1 MRANCVLTPENERT
15 AYIPPDG
22 KPCGG
27 VPPGNGLGENAGS
40 AIGKA
45 LEKNTALAKLHLSGA
60 PACVL
65 ALRLSSVYF
74 SRLCA
79 SVFTRLLSIRPVSCV
94 LLQVRCMLMCGSGGD
109 RSRLRSRDSDLVGLV
124 GVSIV
129 VCCGACARVVRVWSR
144 L

>member
-1 MRANCVLTPENERT
+1 MVGVLSSARAARR
-15 AYIPPDG
+15 A
-22 KPCGG
+22 CGG
-27 VPPGNGLGENAGS
+27 VPPGNNLGENAGS

-45 LEKNTALAKLHLSGA
+45 LEKNTALATLYLSSA

-94 LLQVRCMLMCGSGGD
+94 LLQLRCMLMCGSG
-109 RSRLRSRDSDLVGLV
+109 LA
-124 GVSIV
+124 I
-129 VCCGACARVVRVWSR
+129 VRVFVVGILIWSVWWV
-144 L
+144 

>member
-1 MRANCVLTPENERT
+1 MVGVLSSARAARR
-15 AYIPPDG
+15 A
-22 KPCGG
+22 CGG
-27 VPPGNGLGENAGS
+27 VPPDNKLGEDAGS

-45 LEKNTALAKLHLSGA
+45 LEKNTALVELDLSGA

-79 SVFTRLLSIRPVSCV
+79 PVFPRLLSTRPVSCV
-94 LLQVRCMLMCGSGGD
+94 LLQVRCMLMCGSGLAIVRVFVG
-109 RSRLRSRDSDLVGLV
+109 RDSDVVGLV

-129 VCCGACARVVRVWSR
+129 VCCVSCARVVRVWSR

>member
-1 MRANCVLTPENERT
+1 MLRCVCACGSCVVSLCIVLCHVVVGVLSSARAARR
-15 AYIPPDG
+15 A
-22 KPCGG
+22 CGG
-27 VPPGNGLGENAGS
+27 VPPGNQLGGNAGS

-45 LEKNTALAKLHLSGA
+45 LEKNTALVELNLSSA

-94 LLQVRCMLMCGSGGD
+94 LLQVRCMLMCDSG
-109 RSRLRSRDSDLVGLV
+109 LA
-124 GVSIV
+124 I
-129 VCCGACARVVRVWSR
+129 VRVFVVVILMWSVWWV
-144 L
+144 